1 MNASRQPNTLV
12 TAESQPVAK
21 RSASAVA
28 TVDETR
34 AAGNLVVPAIVAAGG
49 DKAMRR
55 FLEFFAVTI
64 DNPNTRAAYFHACR
78 RFFAW
83 CDPRDDIEEL
93 ADIEPMHVAAY
104 IRGLGKEFEKPTVK
118 QHLAAIRMLF
128 DWLVTGQVVA
138 TNPAHSVRGPKHVV
152 KTGKTTVL
160 TGEQAR
166 ELLDS
171 IDVSTLVGLRDRAL
185 IAVMTFAFARIG
197 AVVAMRVEDYFPNG
211 KRWWVRLHEKGG
223 KRHEMPAHHNLEA
236 YLDAYIEAAK
246 IRDDGKAPLFR
257 SAAGRT
263 GALTERPMH
272 RVDAWRMV
280 QRRAADLGTRVRIG
294 CHTFRA
300 TGITAYLE
308 AGGTL
313 ENAQAMAAHESPR
326 TTKLYDR
333 TADEIT
339 LDEVERIT
347 I

>member
-1 MNASRQPNTLV
+1 MKQEIQIPPSKTL
-12 TAESQPVAK
+12 
-21 RSASAVA
+21 AVA
-28 TVDETR
+28 TRD
-34 AAGNLVVPAIVAAGG
+34 GILVPRVIASAG
-49 DKAMRR
+49 DKAARR
-55 FLEFFAVTI
+55 FLEFFAATI
-64 DNPNTRAAYFHACR
+64 RNKNTRMAYYHACV

-83 CDPRDDIEEL
+83 CDRHKIGEI
-93 ADIEPMHVAAY
+93 ADIEPLHVAAY
-104 IRGLGKEFEKPTVK
+104 VEALGKDFEKPTVK

-128 DWLVTGQVVA
+128 DWLVVGQVVA

-171 IDVSTLVGLRDRAL
+171 IDTSTVVGLRDRAL
-185 IAVMTFAFARIG
+185 ISVMTFAFARIG
-197 AVVAMRVEDYFPNG
+197 AAVAMRVEDYYPKG

-236 YLDAYIEAAK
+236 YLDAYIKAAG
-246 IRDDGKAPLFR
+246 IGDDGKSPLFR

-263 GALTERPMH
+263 DMLTDKAMN

-280 QRRAADLGTRVRIG
+280 QRRAADLGMRIRVG

-300 TGITAYLE
+300 TGITAYLDN
-308 AGGTL
+308 GGTL
-313 ENAQAMAAHESPR
+313 ENAQLMAAHESPR

-333 TADEIT
+333 TGDEIT
-339 LDEVERIT
+339 LDEVERIA